1 MHLPLVKE
9 YKEQINVTL
18 KRSQHSHFNNVIF
31 SHLIINSIRN
41 KFGEQEKR
49 HKMNLFPMI
58 SSYISA
64 TSPFLMHIIQHIKDN
79 MLLRNQK
86 FYKGIKNPIFI
97 RTFASK

>member
-41 KFGEQEKR
+41 KFGE
-49 HKMNLFPMI
+49 
-58 SSYISA
+58 
-64 TSPFLMHIIQHIKDN
+64 
-79 MLLRNQK
+79 
-86 FYKGIKNPIFI
+86 
-97 RTFASK
+97 